1 MSKPNN
7 NKAARGKNRKSG
19 NVKLSAEQEREL
31 LAKQLKI
38 KPRTKLFV
46 DELLN
51 NKKISQTQAYIN
63 THETNNRKV
72 ASIEAS
78 KLLRKP
84 SVIGYKDSAVKMA
97 KDRIVTLV
105 KSDNESIALKAS
117 QDIIDR
123 NEGKAIQKTENS
135 SRTVHVSLDIT
146 GTRIGGHYIPS
157 EPKPAIDIDAV
168 S

>member
-1 MSKPNN
+1 MNKPNN
-7 NKAARGKNRKSG
+7 SKAARGKNRKSG

-31 LAKQLKI
+31 LAKQLGL
-38 KPRTKLFV
+38 KPKSKLV
-46 DELLN
+46 LDELIN
-51 NKKISQTQAYIN
+51 NPKLTPADAYLKHHKTENRQTAH
-63 THETNNRKV
+63 T
-72 ASIEAS
+72 AMS
-78 KLLRKP
+78 KLLKKP
-84 SVIGYKDSAVKMA
+84 SAIGYKSSAVGKA
-97 KDRIVTLV
+97 KRRIITLV
-105 KSDNESIALKAS
+105 DSDNESIALKAS

-146 GTRIGGHYIPS
+146 GTRIGGHYIPP